1 MTHHI
6 KHVSSKEMDINEVTI
21 LTSEE
26 LKAIPIKTDNKIIS
40 GFRKDHHNIIMVSQC
55 YNKTRDVPTLDL
67 RTFVEDKDTKDYVP
81 TKRGFRLD
89 PGAFAVLLNMLRE
102 CSYLVLGPLGPDRE
116 HETTEQSNHLHE
128 QNVDNMYTQNP
139 GLYEEQM
146 AERE

>member
-1 MTHHI
+1 MSNHT
-6 KHVSSKEMDINEVTI
+6 KHVESKEMDINEVTI

-67 RTFVEDKDTKDYVP
+67 RTFVENKDTKDYVP

-89 PGAFAVLLNMLRE
+89 PGAFAVLLNMLGE
-102 CSYLVLGPLGPDRE
+102 CSYLVQGPQGPDRDY
-116 HETTEQSNHLHE
+116 ETTEQSNHLHE
-128 QNVDNMYTQNP
+128 QNVDTLDVQIN
-139 GLYEEQM
+139 
-146 AERE
+146 AEREQLTQ